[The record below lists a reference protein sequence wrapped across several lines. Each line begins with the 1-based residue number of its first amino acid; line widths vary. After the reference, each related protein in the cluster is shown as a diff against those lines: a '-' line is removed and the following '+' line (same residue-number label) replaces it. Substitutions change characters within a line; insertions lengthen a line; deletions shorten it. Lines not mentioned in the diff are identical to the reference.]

1 MHDHPEFPAA
11 QGGIYTKSVQN
22 KFKNYFIRL
31 SMVKAFCSQT
41 FDIDE
46 DR

>member
-11 QGGIYTKSVQN
+11 QGGIYAKSVKN
-22 KFKNYFIRL
+22 KFKNYCIRL
-31 SMVKAFCSQT
+31 SMVKAFCSYT
-41 FDIDE
+41 VDIVE